1 MEVRK
6 EIRVFQRCIN
16 MTNNV
21 YVYYYNNESELIN
34 SIQENN
40 YIKDLYIGKTY
51 NEYKIKSNNV
61 NDTTI
66 LIYKEI
72 KIVAVVCEKYK
83 DILKLN
89 IINNLNKVNLL
100 DKVIFNIIFKSK
112 YFKNLCKIDIDLDE
126 IDDDVET
133 ISFTGNQLLESS
145 ILQGFNIVD
154 IDSEIKLRSYA
165 FQPHG
170 YRYLMEIKSINRI
183 DFNKRFS
190 YLDIKKIVI
199 GLIEIVGEA
208 YGKYNE

>member
-66 LIYKEI
+66 LIYK
-72 KIVAVVCEKYK
+72 
-83 DILKLN
+83 
-89 IINNLNKVNLL
+89 
-100 DKVIFNIIFKSK
+100 
-112 YFKNLCKIDIDLDE
+112 
-126 IDDDVET
+126 
-133 ISFTGNQLLESS
+133 
-145 ILQGFNIVD
+145 
-154 IDSEIKLRSYA
+154 
-165 FQPHG
+165 
-170 YRYLMEIKSINRI
+170 
-183 DFNKRFS
+183 
-190 YLDIKKIVI
+190 
-199 GLIEIVGEA
+199 
-208 YGKYNE
+208 